1 MTVPFRKDEADDRDL
16 TTAGLAGAK
25 NTVDVSRN
33 EVEAG
38 RLKPVRSERSAG
50 DFPAN
55 QQRGIPAAPDPTP
68 LFPDDQLQDLQ
79 ARWSDIHRATRCSR
93 TRRQSGCFDHAA
105 TC

>member
-1 MTVPFRKDEADDRDL
+1 MTVPFRKDEADDREL
-16 TTAGLAGAK
+16 TTADLAGAK

-55 QQRGIPAAPDPTP
+55 QQSGIPAPPGPTP
-68 LFPDDQLQDLQ
+68 LFPDDQLCRPVG
-79 ARWSDIHRATRCSR
+79 AISKPASSTS
-93 TRRQSGCFDHAA
+93 HAMQ
-105 TC
+105 